1 MAQHRATPIRCA
13 INCASHEEG
22 QRVATVMRDLGP
34 HGDGLT
40 EVRDTVRQWCVVVAC
55 PESAEREQNSVVVA
69 LLGGSGAD
77 HSTETHTA
85 EASAARS
92 VK

>member
-1 MAQHRATPIRCA
+1 MAQHRAIPIHCA

-22 QRVATVMRDLGP
+22 QRVATVIRDLR
-34 HGDGLT
+34 HGWA
-40 EVRDTVRQWCVVVAC
+40 EVRGAVRQWCVVVDC

-69 LLGGSGAD
+69 LLGGSGTD